1 MSETRKKEKGATRNY
16 TELSYQR
23 KVGGTQVY
31 TVKVTFMLLER
42 LVVLPG
48 KVVSIRKKTSS
59 FKLQ

>member
-1 MSETRKKEKGATRNY
+1 MQYRN
-16 TELSYQR
+16 EWSFPHCLIP

-31 TVKVTFMLLER
+31 TVEVTFMLLER